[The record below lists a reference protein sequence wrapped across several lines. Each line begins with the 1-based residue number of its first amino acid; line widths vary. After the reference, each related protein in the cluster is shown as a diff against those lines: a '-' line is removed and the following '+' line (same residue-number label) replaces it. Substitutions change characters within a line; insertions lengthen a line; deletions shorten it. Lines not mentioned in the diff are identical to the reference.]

1 MEEVLKL
8 PATLRALQYR
18 NYQLFFAGQL
28 ISLCGTWMQN
38 LAQAWLVY
46 RLTGSLVLLGGIGFT
61 GQIPLFLLSPIA
73 GIVADRY
80 NRQRVVIATQS
91 ASMLLAFVLAALTL
105 THTVQVWHIFVL
117 SSLLG
122 VVNSFDMPARQS
134 FIVEMVGKADLMNAI
149 ALNSSMFNASRIVGP
164 AIAGLLIAIIGEGW
178 CFFANGASYIA
189 VIAGLLMMRVPPFHP
204 APRKGSPVK
213 NIIEGFCF
221 VIQNPPVHY
230 LLALLGIVSL
240 AGMPFTVLMPAFADR
255 ILHGGP
261 KTLGWL
267 MGSTGV
273 GALAAA
279 LVLASRRR
287 LAGLGRWAAMAGTGF
302 GFWLIAF
309 SLSRNLW
316 LSLAILLPV
325 GFSMITQM
333 GATNT
338 LIQSMV
344 PDSLRGR
351 VMSIYAMTMVGL
363 SPFGS
368 LFAGFAA
375 DHLGAPRAVAIG
387 GVICLTAGA
396 LFWTRLSHI
405 REHAR
410 RLIRAQGMG
419 AQSLEAK
426 PARD

>member
-1 MEEVLKL
+1 VLKL

-18 NYQLFFAGQL
+18 NFQLFFAGQL

-38 LAQAWLVY
+38 LAQGWLVY
-46 RLTGSLVLLGGIGFT
+46 RITGSLVLLGGIGFS

-80 NRQRVVIATQS
+80 SRRRVVIATQT
-91 ASMLLAFVLAALTL
+91 ASMLLAFALAALTL
-105 THTVQVWHIFVL
+105 SNTVKVWHIFLL
-117 SSLLG
+117 SAALG
-122 VVNSFDMPARQS
+122 VVNAFDIPARQS
-134 FIVEMVGKADLMNAI
+134 FIVEMVGRADLMNAI

-164 AIAGLLIAIIGEGW
+164 AIAGLLIAVIGEGW

-189 VIAGLLMMRVPPFHP
+189 VIAGLLMMRVAPFQP
-204 APRKGSPVK
+204 APREGSPVK
-213 NIIEGFCF
+213 NIIEGFRF

-230 LLALLGIVSL
+230 LLALLGVVSL
-240 AGMPFTVLMPAFADR
+240 AGTPFSVLMPAFADR

-261 KTLGWL
+261 KALGWL

-279 LVLASRRR
+279 LILAGRQH
-287 LAGLGRWAAMAGTGF
+287 LAGLGRWAAMAATAF
-302 GFWLIAF
+302 SLWLIAF
-309 SLSRNLW
+309 SLSHTFW
-316 LSLAILLPV
+316 LSIAILAPV
-325 GFSMITQM
+325 GFSMMIQM

-344 PDSLRGR
+344 PDRLRGR
-351 VMSIYAMTMVGL
+351 VMSIYAMTMMGM

-368 LFAGFAA
+368 LCVGYVA

-387 GVICLTAGA
+387 GGICLAA
-396 LFWTRLSHI
+396 AVLFWTRLPRI
-405 REHAR
+405 RERAR
-410 RLIRAQGMG
+410 HLIRAQDMG
-419 AQSLEAK
+419 AQSLEAE
-426 PARD
+426 PARE